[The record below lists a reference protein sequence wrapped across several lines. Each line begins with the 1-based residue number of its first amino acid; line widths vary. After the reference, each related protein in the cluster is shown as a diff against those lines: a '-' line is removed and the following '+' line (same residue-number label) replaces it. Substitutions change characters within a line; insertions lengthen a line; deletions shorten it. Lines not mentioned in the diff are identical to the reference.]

1 MSVEMLPKEQQSAR
15 SVPALVAKPAKRSLL
30 DFMPVKL
37 IVWLANPYLSG
48 KDYPAAL
55 AKAHAVYS
63 QNHFCGT
70 LDMLGEDAATP
81 LDCDA
86 YVDRYFQLI
95 DAVVA
100 NPINTAFDREKLTVS
115 MKPSM
120 FSHIVPTA
128 AAGQPSKMDE
138 AFDRIAKVVD
148 YAQRRNV
155 RLTLEAE
162 DYRWASFHLDAYGA
176 LINAGYTNL
185 GTVIQT
191 RLFRT
196 KRDLARFDNRS
207 RVRLVI
213 GIYNEPA
220 NIAYTDKRVMKDLLV
235 QYSRELLAR
244 GTYVELATH
253 DTETIDS
260 FFMQVALPHKI
271 QPTQFEIQFLMGVPR
286 LHLQKSLVS
295 GDYFRQLQTSG
306 AAVPEYAENLRR
318 SGVLVRM
325 YLPYGTDAVSGPY
338 CKRRIISNP
347 NMIIYGIKNMLGIE
361 AS

>member
-1 MSVEMLPKEQQSAR
+1 MSVEMLPKEQQPAR
-15 SVPALVAKPAKRSLL
+15 SVPMLAPLPAKRSLIDYL
-30 DFMPVKL
+30 PVKL
-37 IVWLANPYLSG
+37 VVLLANPYLAG
-48 KDYPAAL
+48 KDYLGAL
-55 AKAHAVYS
+55 KKGHEVFN

-70 LDMLGEDAATP
+70 LDILGEDAASAA
-81 LDCDA
+81 DCDQ
-86 YVDRYFQLI
+86 YVAKYFQLI

-100 NPINTAFDREKLTVS
+100 NPIKTSFDREKLTIS

-120 FSHIVPTA
+120 FSYIVPTA
-128 AAGQPSKMDE
+128 VSGRPSKMDE

-196 KRDLARFDNRS
+196 KKDLARFDERA

-213 GIYNEPA
+213 GIYQEPA
-220 NIAYTDKRVMKDLLV
+220 NIAYTDKGVMKDLLI

-253 DTETIDS
+253 DAHAIDR
-260 FFMQVALPHKI
+260 FFMQVVLPNKVP
-271 QPTQFEIQFLMGVPR
+271 PTQFETEFLLGVPR
-286 LHLQKSLVS
+286 LKLQKSLVS
-295 GDYFRQLQTSG
+295 GDYFRDLQASG
-306 AAVPEYAENLRR
+306 AKIPEYAETLRR

-325 YLPYGTDAVSGPY
+325 YLPYGEDTVAGPY
-338 CKRRIISNP
+338 CKRRIIHNP
-347 NMIIYGIKNMLGIE
+347 NMMVYGIKNLFHIE
-361 AS
+361 S